1 MLQWFAQ
8 GLGKGQLC
16 VGSASLTSHHL
27 PTSIIS
33 VKEHLGGVGWGGG
46 GDIEKARLPWSQLIP
61 LRCWGCRSGY
71 ESWRGFYSAR
81 LISEPG
87 GGPFQVERL
96 GVCSVVKSPETCR
109 VKARWTRMWACV
121 CACVC
126 VCVREEM
133 GRGEAVWFPV
143 LGSVKCFDLAK
154 CFLQPWN
161 YQRCKGVWLSD
172 TCKCAHTYT
181 HTKFTDAPNH
191 VQQQVI
197 TFFPLFPL
205 HHLPHLSLHSSF
217 RVKCLFL
224 SVRGT
229 MDKNCQS
236 CCWRRGHW
244 VIQIKWVYPL
254 RSMSEI
260 ITFLGHYIL
269 KCLDIWRKK
278 TVRPEKRWNAELSS
292 GDNEYWC
299 QISCQPR
306 KPGQLQVKEF
316 TPLTNC
322 KPSWQHGPLG
332 VQSWYSKMKAIILA
346 FNTTIKPNTFS

>member
-33 VKEHLGGVGWGGG
+33 VKEHLGGLGWG

-126 VCVREEM
+126 VCVCVKKWVGGKLSGSQSSGVLNALILQNVFYNRGTTSAARE
-133 GRGEAVWFPV
+133 
-143 LGSVKCFDLAK
+143 
-154 CFLQPWN
+154 
-161 YQRCKGVWLSD
+161 SD
-172 TCKCAHTYT
+172 SQTRASAHT
-181 HTKFTDAPNH
+181 HTL
-191 VQQQVI
+191 I
-197 TFFPLFPL
+197 RS
-205 HHLPHLSLHSSF
+205 SL
-217 RVKCLFL
+217 
-224 SVRGT
+224 
-229 MDKNCQS
+229 
-236 CCWRRGHW
+236 
-244 VIQIKWVYPL
+244 
-254 RSMSEI
+254 
-260 ITFLGHYIL
+260 
-269 KCLDIWRKK
+269 
-278 TVRPEKRWNAELSS
+278 
-292 GDNEYWC
+292 
-299 QISCQPR
+299 
-306 KPGQLQVKEF
+306 
-316 TPLTNC
+316 TPLTMC
-322 KPSWQHGPLG
+322 SSRL
-332 VQSWYSKMKAIILA
+332 
-346 FNTTIKPNTFS
+346 